1 MTTRLVNRSIA
12 AGALA
17 LAATGLA
24 QMPAAHATQDFRTVG
39 VTHADLDLSTEA
51 GKAELERRIDRA
63 AKQACGFDEAQVGTL
78 VRTREQRSCYR
89 QAKRQ
94 FDRHFAQI
102 IEEAQRGG

>member
-1 MTTRLVNRSIA
+1 MTTRSFSRSIT

-24 QMPAAHATQDFRTVG
+24 LTPAAHAAEDYRTVG
-39 VTHADLDLSTEA
+39 VSHADLDLSTEE
-51 GKAELERRIDRA
+51 GKEELERRIDQA
-63 AKQACGFDEAQVGTL
+63 AKQACGFGEAQVGTL
-78 VRTREQRSCYR
+78 IRTREQRSCYR

-102 IEEAQRGG
+102 IEDAQRGG

>member
-1 MTTRLVNRSIA
+1 MNTRSFT

-24 QMPAAHATQDFRTVG
+24 LTPVAHAAEDYRTVG
-39 VTHADLDLSTEA
+39 VTHTDLDLSSEE

-63 AKQACGFDEAQVGTL
+63 AKEACGIGEAQVGTL
-78 VRTREQRSCYR
+78 IRTREQRTCYR

-94 FDRHFAQI
+94 FDNHFARI
-102 IEEAQRGG
+102 IEDAQRGG